1 MDMFRI
7 HLGLALGLL
16 ALIGCAG
23 CSGPRDQLFSRSQA
37 APVWPEPPQPARI
50 RHLATIA
57 AEGDVARGPGLLG
70 GLAQLVFG
78 KKKAGALLAPCAVA
92 MSGDGRLYVAD
103 SAGQVIH
110 LFDFGRKRYSQ
121 FGAIQ
126 SGQTLQRPVAL
137 ALSSAS
143 LYVVDS
149 QLHSVCVF
157 NAAGDHQISFGANE
171 LKRPAGIVHL
181 PQRQEIV
188 VADTGSHDL
197 KVFSETGTF
206 LRTIGS
212 RGIGPGQFNFPTQ
225 LWSDRAGQ
233 IYVSDTLNYRIQVF
247 SPTGQFLTRF
257 GEQGD
262 RPGYFAHPC
271 GVATDRFGNIYV
283 TDRQFENV
291 QVFDRQGRMLMVFGQ
306 EGRGLGEFWLPAGIW
321 IDERNWIYVA
331 DTYNKRIQVFEILEV
346 SDHANSL

>member
-1 MDMFRI
+1 MNKRLI
-7 HLGLALGLL
+7 HLGWVAGLV
-16 ALIGCAG
+16 ALIGGAG
-23 CSGPRDQLFSRSQA
+23 CSGPSDRLFSRSQA
-37 APVWPEPPQPARI
+37 APVWPEPPQHARI
-50 RHLATIA
+50 RYLATIA
-57 AEGDVARGPGLLG
+57 GEGDVTRGPGLLG
-70 GLAQLVFG
+70 GLVQLVFG

-110 LFDFGRKRYSQ
+110 LFDFGTKDYRQ

-126 SGQTLQRPVAL
+126 SGRALQRPVAL
-137 ALSSAS
+137 TLGAGS

-149 QLHSVCVF
+149 QLHSVCVY
-157 NAAGDHQISFGANE
+157 NTAGDYQTSFGTDE
-171 LKRPAGIVHL
+171 LERPAGIVHL
-181 PQRQEIV
+181 AQRKEIV
-188 VADTGSHDL
+188 VADTGAHDL
-197 KVFSETGTF
+197 KVFSETGVF
-206 LRTIGS
+206 LRTMGS
-212 RGIGPGQFNFPTQ
+212 RGVGPGQFNFPTQ
-225 LWSDRAGQ
+225 LWSDGAGQ

-247 SPTGQFLTRF
+247 SSTGRFLTRV
-257 GEQGD
+257 GGQGN

-271 GVATDRFGNIYV
+271 GVATDRLGHIYV
-283 TDRQFENV
+283 TDRQFENI

-346 SDHANSL
+346 SDHANSP

>member
-1 MDMFRI
+1 MNVFRF
-7 HLGLALGLL
+7 HLGLAAGLL
-16 ALIGCAG
+16 ALIGCVG
-23 CSGPRDQLFSRSQA
+23 CSAPSDRLFSPSQA
-37 APVWPEPPQPARI
+37 APVWPEPPQHARV
-50 RHLATIA
+50 RYLATIA
-57 AEGDVARGPGLLG
+57 GEGDVVRGPGLLG

-78 KKKAGALLAPCAVA
+78 KKKAGALLAPSAVA
-92 MSGDGRLYVAD
+92 MGGDGKLYVAD

-110 LFDFGRKRYSQ
+110 LFDFGTKDYRQ

-126 SGQTLQRPVAL
+126 SGRTLQRPVAL
-137 ALSSAS
+137 TLGSES

-149 QLHSVCVF
+149 QLHSVFVF
-157 NAAGDHQISFGANE
+157 NAAGDFQISFGTDE

-181 PQRQEIV
+181 AERKEVV
-188 VADTGSHDL
+188 VADTGAHDL
-197 KVFSETGTF
+197 KVFSETGIF
-206 LRTIGS
+206 LRTMGS
-212 RGIGPGQFNFPTQ
+212 RGTGPGQFNFPTQ
-225 LWSDRAGQ
+225 LWSDGAGQ

-247 SPTGQFLTRF
+247 SSTGRFLTRV
-257 GEQGD
+257 GAQGN

-271 GVATDRFGNIYV
+271 GVATDRSGHIYV

-331 DTYNKRIQVFEILEV
+331 DTYNKRIQVFEIIEV
-346 SDHANSL
+346 SDHANPQ